1 MPMLV
6 PYVQLKWTSA
16 ACGNGLGRE
25 QQGKIF
31 PMGGFHGKV
40 VRDKSIY
47 RIMSN
52 WIGQLVK
59 GLGRKRLEFSEKRV
73 WARCM
78 RMTTWCGT

>member
-1 MPMLV
+1 
-6 PYVQLKWTSA
+6 
-16 ACGNGLGRE
+16 
-25 QQGKIF
+25 
-31 PMGGFHGKV
+31 MGGFHGKV
-40 VRDKSIY
+40 VRDKNIY